1 MKKLYTSHLLLILV
15 FAGLSVTAQ
24 DIPLFSQKLTNSF
37 MYNPAVAGA
46 SQGSLTYSYRQSYG
60 ALPNAPQTNFLS
72 VHTPLGGH
80 KFGVG
85 VNYYLEE
92 VNFMKNNYIS
102 TAFAY
107 HIQLNRNSSFS
118 MGVSGEYNFLR
129 QNGNTNSD
137 VTDPVY
143 TSLANGEL
151 NDYDFSFGVMYQNP
165 YVRVGVAANRLATT
179 WIKEESTAILSNYY
193 TSFLQGTIP
202 VRGGK
207 DILEPFVTY
216 RKFSTTNNTF
226 DFGAYYTLNKKLLAG
241 AAFRSGSI
249 ASITAGFYLTPKT
262 MIGYT
267 REMFL
272 GDINN
277 QVGATN
283 EFTLRIDFKVFDYQ
297 SNFKNDYKNSMAYR
311 RKTLSTS
318 KPGSKS
324 PAQLHRKQKKISQ
337 HSPNKRYQNIKK
349 LSVPSSQ
356 RQKLSSSKKK
366 SYKNRN
372 KHSSK
377 KRKFKR
383 G

>member
-1 MKKLYTSHLLLILV
+1 MKTLYIVIHIGLLICITSTL
-15 FAGLSVTAQ
+15 GAQ

-60 ALPNAPQTNFLS
+60 ALPNAPQNNFIS
-72 VHTPLGGH
+72 AHTPLAEH

-92 VNFMKNNYIS
+92 VNFLKNNYVS
-102 TAFAY
+102 AAFAY
-107 HIQLNRNSSFS
+107 HIHLNRNSQFS

-137 VTDPVY
+137 ATDPVY
-143 TSLANGEL
+143 MSLANGEL
-151 NDYDFSFGVMYQNP
+151 NDYDFSFGVMYQNQ
-165 YVRVGVAANRLATT
+165 YVKAGLAANRLATS
-179 WIKEESTAILSNYY
+179 WIKDETTAILTNYY
-193 TSFLQGTIP
+193 TSFLQGTLPI
-202 VRGGK
+202 RGGK
-207 DILEPFVTY
+207 DLLEPFVTY
-216 RKFSTTNNTF
+216 RKFSPSNSTL
-226 DFGAYYTLNKKLLAG
+226 DLGAYYTFNKKILAG

-249 ASITAGFYLTPKT
+249 ASLTAGFYLTPKT
-262 MIGYT
+262 MIGYS

-272 GDINN
+272 GDVNN

-283 EFTLRIDFKVFDYQ
+283 ELTLRIDFKVFDYQ
-297 SNFKNDYKNSMAYR
+297 TNFKNDYKNSMAYR

-318 KPGSKS
+318 NPGSKS
-324 PAQLHRKQKKISQ
+324 PAQLHRKQKKVVPY
-337 HSPNKRYQNIKK
+337 SPNKRYQNIKK
-349 LSVPSSQ
+349 LSVPVSQ

-366 SYKNRN
+366 MYKS
-372 KHSSK
+372 KGKTSK
-377 KRKFKR
+377 KHKFKK